1 MTHFNSIEKLCAAVC
16 VVAIAVGAP
25 AQDAEKAQRTG
36 KAKYKLVDLGPSGP
50 AGQPFHITNNGLISA
65 AIAAADGTDHSFV
78 YVFGRPVDISRPG
91 LRGAN
96 SMPFGNNA
104 AGQVVG
110 GANTNLADP
119 GGEDFCGFQT
129 LGLPSGTTTCLPF
142 LWQNGRMI
150 ALPTLD
156 RNQGNNGVANAIND
170 RGEVTGAAENTTF
183 ETSCSDYAPTLAQF
197 QRYQFKPVVWR
208 RGGVTELA
216 TVPGDGVGTGLAIN
230 NKGQVAGSSGDCSV
244 FNVQFLIPIHPLH
257 ALFWEEDGTPIEIPS
272 FGGIQPAFG
281 NSAMGIN
288 DSGQVVG
295 FSTLPD
301 NVTFHGF
308 LWNQHTGRLVD
319 LGTAAGMPSSA
330 AIAINDSGVAVG
342 VSQDSMNLV
351 ATVWEHQ
358 KAEDLNTLIPDN
370 SPLYLLIACSINAEG
385 QIIGLAADSSGVLHG
400 FELDPQD
407 EPR

>member
-1 MTHFNSIEKLCAAVC
+1 MAFGTNS
-16 VVAIAVGAP
+16 
-25 AQDAEKAQRTG
+25 
-36 KAKYKLVDLGPSGP
+36 
-50 AGQPFHITNNGLISA
+50 
-65 AIAAADGTDHSFV
+65 
-78 YVFGRPVDISRPG
+78 
-91 LRGAN
+91 
-96 SMPFGNNA
+96 

-110 GANTNLADP
+110 GANTNLVDP

-129 LGLPSGTTTCLPF
+129 LGLPSGATTCLPF

-156 RNQGNNGVANAIND
+156 RNRDNNGVANAIND
-170 RGEVTGAAENTTF
+170 WGEVTGAAENTTL
-183 ETSCSDYAPTLAQF
+183 EPTCPDYDPAQEQF

-216 TVPGDGVGTGLAIN
+216 TVAGDGVGTGLAIN
-230 NKGQVAGSSGDCSV
+230 NKGQVAGGSGECST
-244 FNVQFLIPIHPLH
+244 FNLQFLIPIHPLH

-272 FGGIQPAFG
+272 FGGTQPIMG
-281 NSAMGIN
+281 NAALGIN
-288 DSGQVVG
+288 DSGQAVG

-308 LWNQHTGRLVD
+308 LWSRHTGRIVD
-319 LGTAAGMPSSA
+319 LGTVPGMTSSA

-342 VSQDSMNLV
+342 VSQDSVNLV
-351 ATVWEHQ
+351 ATIWEHQ
-358 KAEDLNTLIPDN
+358 KALDLNTLLPDN

-407 EPR
+407 ERR